1 MCYQLHFVQARQ
13 VRANS
18 PLLRRLFFPDSLQE
32 VYTHNL
38 SPKRSGFKTPKGRKV
53 FMCYVT
59 TCMRPQSYLV
69 PSEDVKH
76 ACVCPS
82 VRVCPFVR
90 GSVSH
95 LFVCLSICLSVSL
108 DCLSVCRLQFVCQS
122 LSASLSVSLHASS
135 SVPVRSS
142 VRSFVCLFLS
152 VNLSAKMC
160 LSVSLHVCQSVC
172 LSFRSS
178 VHLSVRSGM
187 SKCRNIPKRYCGSPL
202 AVTSL
207 ASGLVDTAIPQVVT

>member
-1 MCYQLHFVQARQ
+1 MCYQLHVVQARQ

-95 LFVCLSICLSVSL
+95 LFVCLSICL

-142 VRSFVCLFLS
+142 VRSFVCLF
-152 VNLSAKMC
+152 
-160 LSVSLHVCQSVC
+160 VCQSVC
-172 LSFRSS
+172 QN
-178 VHLSVRSGM
+178 LSVCESACL
-187 SKCRNIPKRYCGSPL
+187 SI
-202 AVTSL
+202 SL
-207 ASGLVDTAIPQVVT
+207 SVLPFVCPSVCPFRHVKVQKHP

>member
-95 LFVCLSICLSVSL
+95 LFVCLSICL

-152 VNLSAKMC
+152 VNLSAKIC

>member
-142 VRSFVCLFLS
+142 VRSFVCLF
-152 VNLSAKMC
+152 
-160 LSVSLHVCQSVC
+160 VCQSVC
-172 LSFRSS
+172 QN
-178 VHLSVRSGM
+178 LSVCESACL
-187 SKCRNIPKRYCGSPL
+187 SI
-202 AVTSL
+202 SL
-207 ASGLVDTAIPQVVT
+207 SVLPFVCPSVCPFRHVKVQKHS